1 MQNLIYYCRQR
12 IEAEKQINNTN
23 LAVYTE
29 LGLNILLL
37 RVQIKSHMTHFQIQ
51 KVTEMKEFHVKEPL
65 YIFFYNIK
73 EMCEFCKSLKL

>member
-12 IEAEKQINNTN
+12 IEAEKQISNAN

-37 RVQIKSHMTHFQIQ
+37 RVQIKSHMIHLQI
-51 KVTEMKEFHVKEPL
+51 
-65 YIFFYNIK
+65 
-73 EMCEFCKSLKL
+73 